1 MHTKTM
7 EGLVGAST
15 NMDLLHTPFRVYKE
29 ARQKGDAGAMKR
41 AMGYVNEYSDKAE
54 EYMEKAEKGMKEDAE
69 EAREKV
75 KAEHENALKKR
86 REEREELENRIEEG
100 RMKHTDTVEISE
112 DGKEAWS
119 ENTGVD
125 SDGMDNHV
133 PAETAADAVKSKPVI
148 YTKDGSVSQS
158 QKESVAKLSVSV

>member
-1 MHTKTM
+1 M
-7 EGLVGAST
+7 V
-15 NMDLLHTPFRVYKE
+15 
-29 ARQKGDAGAMKR
+29 
-41 AMGYVNEYSDKAE
+41 
-54 EYMEKAEKGMKEDAE
+54 
-69 EAREKV
+69 
-75 KAEHENALKKR
+75 
-86 REEREELENRIEEG
+86 ENRIEEG
-100 RMKHTDTVEISE
+100 RMKHTDTVEISK